1 MKKAA
6 GTILNVFAVLAVF
19 AAIAAFVIY
28 DTGLFDEFM
37 KGRILKQLKTSYGQP
52 FTCYS
57 LSDRNPIFPK
67 FDEEIKF
74 SCYAEDGTYMDG
86 TCDWKGTILA
96 ENYVHYYYAGSMDDE
111 IAAIIDGCFD
121 DYLVVEDFC
130 AINED
135 RSLVNF
141 PMAFGSA
148 TNGDEYI
155 DNVSRYYTHFRVY
168 VRAGV
173 KNSEIQS
180 ALDKLSSS
188 GYKGNVFFFEIK
200 DIWFDA
206 LKDSGIT
213 CHPGYTHSTITLN
226 RVSGN
231 EQMEFEDMIR
241 SPYSYTR
248 GEYLPYSDTCW
259 VVGYSKEPT

>member
-1 MKKAA
+1 M
-6 GTILNVFAVLAVF
+6 
-19 AAIAAFVIY
+19 
-28 DTGLFDEFM
+28 
-37 KGRILKQLKTSYGQP
+37 
-52 FTCYS
+52 
-57 LSDRNPIFPK
+57 
-67 FDEEIKF
+67 
-74 SCYAEDGTYMDG
+74 
-86 TCDWKGTILA
+86 
-96 ENYVHYYYAGSMDDE
+96 
-111 IAAIIDGCFD
+111 
-121 DYLVVEDFC
+121 
-130 AINED
+130 
-135 RSLVNF
+135 
-141 PMAFGSA
+141 
-148 TNGDEYI
+148 
-155 DNVSRYYTHFRVY
+155 
-168 VRAGV
+168 RAGV

>member
-6 GTILNVFAVLAVF
+6 GTILKVLAVLAVF

-37 KGRILKQLKTSYGQP
+37 KGRIVKQLKTSYGQP

-57 LSDRNPIFPK
+57 LADRNPIFPD
-67 FDEEIKF
+67 FNEEIEF
-74 SCYAEDGTYMDG
+74 HCYAEDGTYMDG

-188 GYKGNVFFFEIK
+188 GYKGNVLFFEIK

-213 CHPGYTHSTITLN
+213 CHPGYN
-226 RVSGN
+226 RGEISLGHVPGN

-259 VVGYSKEPT
+259 VVGYPKEPT